1 MSPEATLISPRNNPD
16 NIPDTLHTDAPMA
29 APIYPTKFDDVKIAD
44 LPAEPQVKFS
54 FVVAAP
60 KKYVW
65 DSWHLPQANG
75 GDNIPITKGTPKAT
89 DWPGVVENMER
100 NAGPA
105 TEVVGKIKTPAS
117 GDWVRAA
124 RYTPS
129 AGPLA
134 A

>member
-1 MSPEATLISPRNNPD
+1 
-16 NIPDTLHTDAPMA
+16 MA
-29 APIYPTKFDDVKIAD
+29 APIYPTKFDDVKIDD

-89 DWPGVVENMER
+89 DWPGVVEKS
-100 NAGPA
+100 A
-105 TEVVGKIKTPAS
+105 TPAQPPKWS
-117 GDWVRAA
+117 ARSRRQRAA
-124 RYTPS
+124 TGCELHATRPVQAHLPHEHPAPPHLRSSVLIPS
-129 AGPLA
+129 LPLPA
-134 A
+134 VL